1 VRYAFGSYVFDPER
15 WTLSSHGVAM
25 PMMQKTAALL
35 AVLLENAGRLV
46 SKAEI
51 LDAVWPDEDVIE
63 ANLAQHVFLIRQIF
77 SAHSPGQSF
86 IATHASRG
94 YRFVA
99 PVRTIVDEP
108 DRSPAWREYARG
120 LFYADRR
127 TDASLERALH
137 HFARA
142 VELEPGNAAVHSGI
156 ALCHVL
162 RAEYLFAEPAAFE
175 LGREAASRAIELDPQ
190 RIDAWLARGD
200 VALFRDWDPA
210 AARESY
216 ERALWLDPTAS
227 RTRMF
232 LGWLYAITGE
242 FERGVRET
250 ETGLGADPSSL
261 ELQTMLGVLEL
272 MRGSFATAAALCDE
286 VLTLDPTHVLA
297 RYYRRAAMAYGDA
310 PDAALREFAQ
320 EPARPEYEQ
329 QAVAIAGYAAA
340 RCGESDEA
348 LHFLGELTG
357 RRRFRYVSPL
367 NVALILTG
375 LQRHDEAKRELERAA
390 FGADAW
396 AIFLPHHPVLARVPG
411 AKPAIDYVLKMPR
424 ATF

>member
-1 VRYAFGSYVFDPER
+1 MRYAFGSYVFDPER

-137 HFARA
+137 HFAPAKQSCA
-142 VELEPGNAAVHSGI
+142 VSAQ
-156 ALCHVL
+156 
-162 RAEYLFAEPAAFE
+162 R
-175 LGREAASRAIELDPQ
+175 SRALRSHRPDPQ
-190 RIDAWLARGD
+190 SNI
-200 VALFRDWDPA
+200 V
-210 AARESY
+210 
-216 ERALWLDPTAS
+216 
-227 RTRMF
+227 
-232 LGWLYAITGE
+232 I
-242 FERGVRET
+242 VN
-250 ETGLGADPSSL
+250 
-261 ELQTMLGVLEL
+261 Q
-272 MRGSFATAAALCDE
+272 
-286 VLTLDPTHVLA
+286 
-297 RYYRRAAMAYGDA
+297 
-310 PDAALREFAQ
+310 
-320 EPARPEYEQ
+320 
-329 QAVAIAGYAAA
+329 
-340 RCGESDEA
+340 
-348 LHFLGELTG
+348 G
-357 RRRFRYVSPL
+357 RQKGKQ
-367 NVALILTG
+367 NA
-375 LQRHDEAKRELERAA
+375 
-390 FGADAW
+390 
-396 AIFLPHHPVLARVPG
+396 
-411 AKPAIDYVLKMPR
+411 
-424 ATF
+424 